1 MSSLI
6 NKKMENSKIEFG
18 LRIGRQ
24 PQLWSA
30 LAEISCGGNLMHTWC
45 EVAAKFSLDHLLLTW
60 LEGEIIT
67 SDADA

>member
-1 MSSLI
+1 MRYS
-6 NKKMENSKIEFG
+6 EIEFG
-18 LRIGRQ
+18 LRLGRQ

-30 LAEISCGGNLMHTWC
+30 LVKKSCGGKLMHTWG
-45 EVAAKFSLDHLLLTW
+45 EVTAKLSLDHLLLIW